1 MELGPCSVK
10 DDPKTLNDTKVN
22 PNSWN
27 SNANI
32 FFLDEPIG
40 VGFSR
45 AEHGQVSFEL
55 PVNAFKLIVDCCYY
69 RRSRSGYSGF
79 RSDGQ
84 LTVFLS
90 RIIADIQ
97 FFETFDEFKGRAFHM
112 AGESYGVRL
121 LSTIHR

>member
-27 SNANI
+27 QKANV

-45 AEHGQVSFEL
+45 AEHGQVSSLPIDSQAASADRIRPSLRPRKPPGISEL
-55 PVNAFKLIVDCCYY
+55 S
-69 RRSRSGYSGF
+69 SRW
-79 RSDGQ
+79 
-84 LTVFLS
+84 
-90 RIIADIQ
+90 
-97 FFETFDEFKGRAFHM
+97 
-112 AGESYGVRL
+112 
-121 LSTIHR
+121 